1 MITTADFKP
10 GLTIELEGAVY
21 VILRVDHIKP
31 GRGAAV
37 VKTRLRNIRTGA
49 SSEKTFRSG
58 ERVER
63 AMINHRNALYLYT
76 DGSSFHF
83 QDEENYDE
91 VALTRDQLGDLASW
105 LKEGE
110 TVMLSLHEGSLVG
123 LEVPQTVARQVVQ
136 TEPGVKGDTAS
147 GGTKP
152 ATIEGGIIVAVPF
165 FINEGDL
172 IKVDTRSGEY
182 VERVAG

>member
-1 MITTADFKP
+1 VITTADFKP
-10 GLTIELEGAVY
+10 GLTIELDGDVY

-37 VKTRLRNIRTGA
+37 VKVRLRNIRSGA
-49 SSEKTFRSG
+49 NSEKTFRSG

-63 AMINHRNALYLYT
+63 AMIQHRNALYLYT
-76 DGSSFHF
+76 DGENFYF
-83 QDEENYDE
+83 QDEENFDE
-91 VALTRDQLGDLASW
+91 VTLTQEQLGDLAAW

-123 LEVPQTVARQVVQ
+123 IEIGQTVAREVVQ

-152 ATIEGGIIVAVPF
+152 ATIEGGVIVQVPF
-165 FINEGDL
+165 FINEGDT

-182 VERVAG
+182 VERVS